1 MQVGLLMVF
10 QNFQDGIS
18 DSAAWERD
26 IHLAGLAEPLGF
38 DTLSAVEHHFF
49 NYAMSPY
56 NTQFLGYMAAKTDR
70 IKLLTGAVILPWN
83 DPLRVVERMI
93 VLDHLSC
100 GRALFGIGRGLAKRE
115 YDVFGVDMNEAR
127 DRFDEAAELVLRG
140 LETGIVEGDGRF
152 YKQRR
157 TEVRPRPYASFK
169 DRFYA
174 VGMSSDSVPVV
185 ARLGAKMMSFAQKPW
200 GEMAPHFDRYRT
212 LYESHHDEA
221 PPSPVCVDFLCC
233 DESAERAEA
242 NARQYMA
249 NYYIT
254 VMEHYEMAG
263 EHFRRM
269 KGYGDYA
276 DNAAALR
283 QSGMAEAANAFVDV
297 NTFGTP
303 RQILE
308 KMEARRRQIGDFDLT
323 VQVSYGGLTG
333 EQAEK
338 SIRLFAKEVL
348 PEIQSWKT
356 R

>member
-10 QNFQDGIS
+10 QNFQDGTS
-18 DSAAWERD
+18 DRSAWERD
-26 IHLAGLAEPLGF
+26 IRLAGLAEPLGF
-38 DTLSAVEHHFF
+38 DTLSAVEHHFY
-49 NYAMSPY
+49 NYAMSPD
-56 NTQFLGYMAAKTDR
+56 NTQFLGYMAAKTER

-93 VLDHLSC
+93 VLDHLSR

-127 DRFDEAAELVLRG
+127 DRFDEAAELIMGG
-140 LETGIVEGDGRF
+140 LETGVVEGNGRY
-152 YKQRR
+152 YKQKR

-200 GEMAPHFDRYRT
+200 ADMAPHFDRYRT
-212 LYESHHDEA
+212 LYENHHHKA
-221 PPSPVCVDFLCC
+221 PPSPVCVDFLSC
-233 DESAERAEA
+233 DESAEVAEA
-242 NARQYMA
+242 NARRYMA

-254 VMEHYEMAG
+254 VMQHYDMAG
-263 EHFRRM
+263 EHFRNM

-276 DNAAALR
+276 DNAAVLR
-283 QSGMAEAANAFVDV
+283 ETGMADAANAFVDI

-338 SIRLFAKEVL
+338 SIRLFAQEVL
-348 PEIQSWKT
+348 PELQSWQT